1 MLRTAVRLNSC
12 KSIIPNPALPQA
24 FFHSLSKRFSR
35 SVPFDGDFGAVD
47 QLIEPRAKED
57 SFQ

>member
-1 MLRTAVRLNSC
+1 MLRTAVRR
-12 KSIIPNPALPQA
+12 KSWKSLIPIPALPQA

-35 SVPFDGDFGAVD
+35 SVRFDGDFGAAD
-47 QLIEPRAKED
+47 QPIEPRAKED